1 MELGMFDTHRE
12 ARFESMR
19 KEWRSARVLRRHE
32 DLRKQCERE
41 VRGYDNAKRVLEVE
55 SRRAQRR
62 YQERLKDLHHHCP
75 SRSIQQDTGGV
86 RTLATPSGPV
96 SSREMKGNTC
106 WCQGPLPESSTA
118 EDPPKVAG
126 HRFLFRVLRRNGK
139 LVYIRDEMEALGT
152 HSFKNCGDSTR
163 RFAFQHDP

>member
-1 MELGMFDTHRE
+1 MFDTHRE

-41 VRGYDNAKRVLEVE
+41 VRAYDNAKRVLEVE

-75 SRSIQQDTGGV
+75 SRSIQQDAGGV
-86 RTLATPSGPV
+86 RTPATPSAPV

-106 WCQGPLPESSTA
+106 WCQGPLPESSSTA

-152 HSFKNCGDSTR
+152 HSFTNRGDSTR